1 MNRLQQRRLT
11 ELRFVG
17 GRFEKLS
24 GFLEFDVLNELITY
38 KSLLVE
44 IAKDEWR
51 RRHPDRER
59 IPRRFEKEIRL
70 AFREIGS
77 GSCVIPIERVIE
89 FENGALPL
97 EPPPDE
103 VDDAVHIVDE
113 TLRAAER
120 DQRFPDG
127 LSQRIVPLFCDWGK
141 TLQENESIELDGKG
155 ADGRARFNA
164 AVRERILSRV
174 VGKCEDSVTIT
185 GEVRG
190 ANLLRTSDGGSF
202 TVHLDDGSTVEG
214 SFTPEQEAA
223 ITKALYRHKDMRIR
237 IKGTA
242 EFEPGGRMNKII
254 ALDQVSPAPLHDET
268 YDPRARPIWEVIEEL
283 GKSVPEEE
291 WDKIP
296 RDAARNLDHYLY
308 GTPKEEP

>member
-1 MNRLQQRRLT
+1 MSRIIHRTLA

-24 GFLEFDVLNELITY
+24 GFLEFDVLNELIAY

-44 IAKDEWR
+44 IAKQVWR
-51 RRHPDRER
+51 RHKPDRER
-59 IPRRFEKEIRL
+59 LRQGFEKEIRL
-70 AFREIGS
+70 AFRKVDP
-77 GSCVIPIERVIE
+77 GSCVVPIERV
-89 FENGALPL
+89 FELKDGELPL
-97 EPPPDE
+97 ERPSDE
-103 VDDAVHIVDE
+103 VDEAAAIIDG

-120 DQRFPDG
+120 DLRFPDG
-127 LSQRIVPLFCDWGK
+127 LSKRVVPLFREWGK
-141 TLQENESIELDGKG
+141 TLQDDEAIELDGKG

-164 AVRERILSRV
+164 AIRERILSRV
-174 VGKCEDSVTIT
+174 AGKYEDCVTIV

-190 ANLLRTSDGGSF
+190 ANLRTTDGGSF
-202 TVHLDDGSTVEG
+202 AVHLDDGSTVEG
-214 SFTPEQEAA
+214 SFGPEQEAV
-223 ITKALYRHKDMRIR
+223 ITEALYRHKDVRIR
-237 IKGTA
+237 IEGKA
-242 EFEPGGRMNKII
+242 EFDPDGRIRKII
-254 ALDQVSPAPLHDET
+254 ALDRVSPAPSLDEE